1 MNRLGWTLI
10 LIGLGLWGSL
20 FWQAWNGTVS
30 TALGQPDEGETDK
43 AKLAKLAGLRDAD
56 IHAPFDAE
64 PLMLRAAGV
73 TLGRT
78 YPQPIVG
85 HAEGRARALAA
96 YAEAKAF

>member
-1 MNRLGWTLI
+1 MPAPISAQW
-10 LIGLGLWGSL
+10 
-20 FWQAWNGTVS
+20 V
-30 TALGQPDEGETDK
+30 PE
-43 AKLAKLAGLRDAD
+43 LANLRDAD
-56 IHAPFDAE
+56 IHAPCDAE